1 MKQTITTTTP
11 TIYLGNCQPN
21 SNHHFTFNITNNS
34 IEKVKL
40 SIRPS
45 CGCTKPVLDKETMG
59 PLEMQYGKGEIH
71 LNSNKGVFNKFLIIT
86 DTNSGNVIQITI
98 TGNGI

>member
-98 TGNGI
+98 TGNVI